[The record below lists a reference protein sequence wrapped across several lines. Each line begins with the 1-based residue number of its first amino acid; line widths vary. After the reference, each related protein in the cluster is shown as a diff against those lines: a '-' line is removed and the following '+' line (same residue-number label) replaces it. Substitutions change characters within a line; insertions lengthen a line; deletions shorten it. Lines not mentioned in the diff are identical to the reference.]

1 MKIKKTYTIYSRT
14 GLLITAILCVAML
27 ALSACASKM
36 DNQPDSYNDDDPI
49 SQGGGMP
56 DPNSVRLTVDPPE
69 SVNEELL
76 LDTKQM
82 KL

>member
-14 GLLITAILCVAML
+14 GLWVTAILCAVIL
-27 ALSACASKM
+27 GLSACSKGM
-36 DNQPDSYNDDDPI
+36 NDPHNPNLDDDPI
-49 SQGGGMP
+49 SLGGGMP

-76 LDTKQM
+76 LNTKQM
-82 KL
+82 K